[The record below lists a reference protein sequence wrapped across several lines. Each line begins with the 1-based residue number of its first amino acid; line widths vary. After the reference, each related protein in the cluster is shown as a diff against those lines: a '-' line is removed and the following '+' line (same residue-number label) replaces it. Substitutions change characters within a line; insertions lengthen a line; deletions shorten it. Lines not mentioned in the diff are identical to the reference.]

1 MSLSNDQLRA
11 LQGIERSTTGAAGF
25 TARVRF
31 ASSALLILLILL
43 ILSSCTAVG
52 GPPLQVRTVSLQRGT
67 VGTAYQAIM
76 HAAGGAAPY
85 SWTITTGSLP
95 LGLTLDPSGVISG
108 TPSQA
113 VNSAVT
119 VQVTDN
125 GGQSVARNFVITV
138 TRGGWGSPPPPAAT
152 LQVLSPAVPPAR
164 VGAPYQASLSATG
177 GAQPYS
183 WSVDSG
189 SLPAGLALDAT
200 SGAINGMPNQAG
212 DTSFTVRVTD
222 AGSQSA
228 VQPLAISVSALL
240 QITTRN
246 LVGGQVGTSYQ
257 ASVSVTGGTQPYSW
271 SIVSGALPSS
281 LALNP
286 ASGTI
291 SGTPSTAGHSS
302 FTMKV
307 NDSAGQS
314 AQQPLAISVAAA
326 PPSPLQIT
334 TSSLAG
340 GQVGTSYQASV
351 SVTGGTQ
358 PYSWSIISGALP
370 SSLALNPASGTISGM
385 PSTAGNSSFTLKV
398 SDSGSQSAQQPLVIS
413 VAAAPAAPLQI
424 TTSSLAGGQVGT
436 SYQASVSVTGGTQP
450 YSWSIVSGALPS
462 SLALNPASGT
472 ISGTPSTA
480 GHSSFTMKVN
490 DSAGQSAQQPL
501 AISVAAAP
509 AAPLQ
514 ITTSS
519 LAGGQVGTSYQAS
532 VSVTGGTQ
540 PYSWSIVSGLLPT
553 GLALNAAS
561 GAISGMPGTAGNS
574 SFTVKVNDSGSQ
586 SAQQPLAISVVGAA
600 TPPLSVTTTS
610 LPSGLTGQAYSAT
623 LQATGGKPAYTW
635 SVAAGQLPPGMQLA
649 ASNGQITGTATTAG
663 QYSSTVQVTDSS
675 SPTTQTALQA
685 LTLAVAA
692 SQPAGSIPN
701 LPMLPQKQVDVTL
714 PDTTG
719 YTVTAVTDT
728 GNPLVNAIN
737 LQAAI
742 INAICNPHGTIL
754 QLQHGASF
762 IGAFTLPNKSCAPG
776 QWILIESDASPS
788 VLPAAGVR
796 VKLSDA
802 ANMPTIISNQATPAI
817 TVVPGS
823 SNYRLMF
830 LEIAAGQ
837 DTSSAIVAIGDGNY
851 QGPQNTAALQ
861 PSNVIIDRSYIHGS
875 DNPPL
880 HVKRGVQMDC
890 QYCAV
895 INSYI
900 SQIHLVGQDA
910 QAIEGWNSTGPWLVD
925 NNYLSASGENII
937 VGGAS
942 TTIPGAVPSD
952 LTFTRNYLF
961 KPLSWNWRAQ
971 GKPYG
976 CNDCWEVKNLFELK
990 EGVRVLVEGNIFEN
1004 NWLDGQL
1011 GEAVVMKSENPG
1023 ATPWVTTQ
1031 DVTFRY
1037 NEILNSTGGS
1047 FDITCDNGT
1056 LITGPCTTRFYVHDN
1071 LATGVGG
1078 ASGRYIGLFGDTT
1091 PQATYNGT
1099 QDLYFTHNTIITLPP
1114 NADGPFGWLSMESIV
1129 NPGYAPYVRF
1139 AFTNNIVG
1147 TYYKPVGSNCQVRPN
1162 KIVPCT
1168 TRDMWR
1174 DNLYYENASCGEE
1187 VWTAHGK
1194 CAAKLAKVGFID
1206 PANGDYRLRG
1216 GVGNAEHYIGADL
1229 DVLKKQIKG
1238 TISGNWTP
1246 E

>member
-1 MSLSNDQLRA
+1 MIRPSNQRLRQPGRLDCTQRYGCLLEAGHRLRGSAVGLLLVLLFCAGNRAAKCQRTA
-11 LQGIERSTTGAAGF
+11 LTDTAPSDVRAAFPILANPPRLQVSVQMPNTTGYLTRNVRAG
-25 TARVRF
+25 VD
-31 ASSALLILLILL
+31 
-43 ILSSCTAVG
+43 
-52 GPPLQVRTVSLQRGT
+52 LQ
-67 VGTAYQAIM
+67 
-76 HAAGGAAPY
+76 
-85 SWTITTGSLP
+85 
-95 LGLTLDPSGVISG
+95 
-108 TPSQA
+108 
-113 VNSAVT
+113 N
-119 VQVTDN
+119 
-125 GGQSVARNFVITV
+125 
-138 TRGGWGSPPPPAAT
+138 
-152 LQVLSPAVPPAR
+152 
-164 VGAPYQASLSATG
+164 
-177 GAQPYS
+177 
-183 WSVDSG
+183 
-189 SLPAGLALDAT
+189 
-200 SGAINGMPNQAG
+200 AING
-212 DTSFTVRVTD
+212 
-222 AGSQSA
+222 
-228 VQPLAISVSALL
+228 
-240 QITTRN
+240 
-246 LVGGQVGTSYQ
+246 
-257 ASVSVTGGTQPYSW
+257 AS
-271 SIVSGALPSS
+271 
-281 LALNP
+281 
-286 ASGTI
+286 
-291 SGTPSTAGHSS
+291 
-302 FTMKV
+302 
-307 NDSAGQS
+307 
-314 AQQPLAISVAAA
+314 
-326 PPSPLQIT
+326 
-334 TSSLAG
+334 
-340 GQVGTSYQASV
+340 
-351 SVTGGTQ
+351 
-358 PYSWSIISGALP
+358 
-370 SSLALNPASGTISGM
+370 
-385 PSTAGNSSFTLKV
+385 
-398 SDSGSQSAQQPLVIS
+398 
-413 VAAAPAAPLQI
+413 
-424 TTSSLAGGQVGT
+424 
-436 SYQASVSVTGGTQP
+436 
-450 YSWSIVSGALPS
+450 
-462 SLALNPASGT
+462 
-472 ISGTPSTA
+472 
-480 GHSSFTMKVN
+480 
-490 DSAGQSAQQPL
+490 
-501 AISVAAAP
+501 
-509 AAPLQ
+509 
-514 ITTSS
+514 
-519 LAGGQVGTSYQAS
+519 
-532 VSVTGGTQ
+532 
-540 PYSWSIVSGLLPT
+540 
-553 GLALNAAS
+553 
-561 GAISGMPGTAGNS
+561 
-574 SFTVKVNDSGSQ
+574 
-586 SAQQPLAISVVGAA
+586 
-600 TPPLSVTTTS
+600 
-610 LPSGLTGQAYSAT
+610 
-623 LQATGGKPAYTW
+623 
-635 SVAAGQLPPGMQLA
+635 
-649 ASNGQITGTATTAG
+649 
-663 QYSSTVQVTDSS
+663 
-675 SPTTQTALQA
+675 
-685 LTLAVAA
+685 
-692 SQPAGSIPN
+692 
-701 LPMLPQKQVDVTL
+701 
-714 PDTTG
+714 
-719 YTVTAVTDT
+719 
-728 GNPLVNAIN
+728 
-737 LQAAI
+737 
-742 INAICNPHGTIL
+742 CNPHGTIL

-796 VKLSDA
+796 VKLSDT

-1162 KIVPCT
+1162 AVACPGSNSFLDNVFYETTDCT
-1168 TRDMWR
+1168 EPWGQ
-1174 DNLYYENASCGEE
+1174 N
-1187 VWTAHGK
+1187 GK
-1194 CAAKLAKVGFID
+1194 CLGDMSQLQFVN
-1206 PANGDYRLRG
+1206 PSANDYRLCSRANSPDPSCPG
-1216 GVGNAEHYIGADL
+1216 PSPAHNAATDGMDSGAD
-1229 DVLKKQIKG
+1229 VVTVNQKTQG
-1238 TISGNWTP
+1238 TVSGNWN
-1246 E
+1246 